1 MDTDPENHRV
11 QALWWAADRAHRA
24 MLAGPQEAMQTLT
37 QNPSD
42 GRADAEAGTR
52 ENAAGAS
59 SGPNADTNTGLME
72 GGAILKEG
80 PLRELRGALELL
92 AMVAAKRPEIVG
104 DRLSLLLKV
113 RPAVGGMR
121 GSPPAT
127 NQLGTCALRD
137 CRESASGHSLL
148 HASAC
153 GKVIGPY
160 AKSLTLL
167 MTGGRSTHP
176 SCPCFAPYNK
186 HLLAIRAGSVS
197 AWAIHTLSRA
207 HAVQVGFCT
216 QHPDAALARAAAA
229 ALRSLGAAANPPP
242 PAELQP
248 ALRVLVGVLLQPHRG
263 EVANPSPALGSSLP
277 AADGAEP
284 GCAGRGSGQETGEG
298 VGSGAGIEKGLP
310 ESGWYGVAEEAV
322 AALYALHLHPA
333 QLAAAVLERL
343 AAAALGPLG
352 GSSFRNVWAH
362 GSLALLFGKPVLGL

>member
-1 MDTDPENHRV
+1 MDTDPGSYRV

-24 MLAGPQEAMQTLT
+24 MLAGPQEAMQALT
-37 QNPSD
+37 QNPSN

-52 ENAAGAS
+52 EDAAGAS
-59 SGPNADTNTGLME
+59 SGPNADPNTSLME
-72 GGAILKEG
+72 GGAILTEG

-121 GSPPAT
+121 GSPPVT
-127 NQLGTCALRD
+127 KQLGTCALRD
-137 CRESASGHSLL
+137 CRESASVHSLL

-153 GKVIGPY
+153 GKVTGPY
-160 AKSLTLL
+160 ARPLTLL
-167 MTGGRSTHP
+167 MTGGRSTYT
-176 SCPCFAPYNK
+176 SCPSFAPCGN
-186 HLLAIRAGSVS
+186 HLSAIRAGSLS
-197 AWAIHTLSRA
+197 AWTIVTLSRA
-207 HAVQVGFCT
+207 HAMQVSFCT
-216 QHPDAALARAAAA
+216 RRPDAALARAAAA
-229 ALRSLGAAANPPP
+229 ALRSLGAAADPPP

-263 EVANPSPALGSSLP
+263 EVANPSPAPGSSLP

-298 VGSGAGIEKGLP
+298 VESGAGIEKGLP

-322 AALYALHLHPA
+322 AALYALHPHPA

-352 GSSFRNVWAH
+352 AGPPSGRFWH
-362 GSLALLFGKPVLGL
+362 TGLWLCLGNL